1 MNISTVDNCY
11 GCMACADR
19 CPKRCIEFRPGRLG
33 HMYPHVTEG
42 CVDCGLCLKVC
53 PAENAVA
60 LRPSLRAVAAWRTD
74 ASLRSASSSGGMA
87 AAVSEAFVAAGGVV
101 YGCAFAHGFAFG
113 HLRCDGAGA
122 LARLRGSKYVQSGM
136 AGTYRQMAADMA
148 AGRRVLLI
156 GTPCQV
162 AAARAYFNG
171 KDSLLFTIDLVC
183 HGVPSAQV
191 LRDSLPAWVLQ
202 AACDR
207 VEFRVNT
214 KFHFSVKSGI
224 STVYE
229 RSLGS
234 DLFLKGFFTA
244 LFYRDSCYRC
254 TFAQGKRAGDMT
266 LGDFWGLAE
275 GAAQDEGLG
284 VSLCLVNTPK
294 GEALLGSAKG
304 VATVERPLGE
314 AIAGNKQLRHP
325 MRKSPRARLF
335 AALYPRLG
343 FRVSVW
349 LSIPEIM
356 IKNKAL
362 CLVRSMRRRQ
372 GK

>member
-1 MNISTVDNCY
+1 M
-11 GCMACADR
+11 
-19 CPKRCIEFRPGRLG
+19 
-33 HMYPHVTEG
+33 
-42 CVDCGLCLKVC
+42 
-53 PAENAVA
+53 
-60 LRPSLRAVAAWRTD
+60 
-74 ASLRSASSSGGMA
+74 
-87 AAVSEAFVAAGGVV
+87 
-101 YGCAFAHGFAFG
+101 
-113 HLRCDGAGA
+113 
-122 LARLRGSKYVQSGM
+122 
-136 AGTYRQMAADMA
+136 
-148 AGRRVLLI
+148 
-156 GTPCQV
+156 
-162 AAARAYFNG
+162 
-171 KDSLLFTIDLVC
+171 
-183 HGVPSAQV
+183 
-191 LRDSLPAWVLQ
+191 
-202 AACDR
+202 
-207 VEFRVNT
+207 
-214 KFHFSVKSGI
+214 KSGI